1 MNYFK
6 SVHILCLP
14 TRSTGVKM
22 MCKELENSDLN
33 PADKAPQYDLD
44 QMIKEMTPDTFPDI
58 IDWGEPV
65 GQELH

>member
-1 MNYFK
+1 
-6 SVHILCLP
+6 
-14 TRSTGVKM
+14 M
-22 MCKELENSDLN
+22 MCKELENSELN

-58 IDWGEPV
+58 VDWGEPV